1 VIERCWEPLATHG
14 RERIG
19 ALASRLEDAAGEA
32 PMFAGG
38 PARPPFMFFDLETT
52 GLSGGAGTHA
62 FLVGCGWF
70 DGNRFVTRQFLMTRH
85 ADERPM
91 LEAVARECTRAGA
104 LVSFNGRSFDAPVL
118 ETRYLFHRLDWF
130 GVRLPHLDVLHP
142 ARQFWRRD
150 DWPLCSLGALEQ
162 RLVGHRRHRDVPGF
176 EIPARYF
183 QFVRTGDA
191 RPLQAVLEHNR
202 LDLLSLAALTSRL
215 LCLARIGPDA
225 ACDAREALAL
235 GQRYA
240 RAGLDARARA
250 AYEKSI
256 AMSRAPRGAFDAVK
270 VDGLRALALAW
281 RRVRQYDEASRCWQA
296 LLDIRGCPAA
306 VACEATEALAI
317 HHEHRVRDL
326 ASARSFALRT
336 LESTKGETRRP
347 GKDWVQAVGHRL
359 ARIDRKLGRASSVRL
374 PELPSLLS
382 PPSSADPMSAP
393 RTSS

>member
-1 VIERCWEPLATHG
+1 ML
-14 RERIG
+14 
-19 ALASRLEDAAGEA
+19 
-32 PMFAGG
+32 AGG
-38 PARPPFMFFDLETT
+38 ARAAPGRTSAPQGRAWLRDSRAVLPVCADGQCAPAPGGPRAQSARSAVTGRPD
-52 GLSGGAGTHA
+52 
-62 FLVGCGWF
+62 
-70 DGNRFVTRQFLMTRH
+70 
-85 ADERPM
+85 
-91 LEAVARECTRAGA
+91 VASA
-104 LVSFNGRSFDAPVL
+104 
-118 ETRYLFHRLDWF
+118 
-130 GVRLPHLDVLHP
+130 
-142 ARQFWRRD
+142 
-150 DWPLCSLGALEQ
+150 
-162 RLVGHRRHRDVPGF
+162 VPG
-176 EIPARYF
+176 
-183 QFVRTGDA
+183 
-191 RPLQAVLEHNR
+191 
-202 LDLLSLAALTSRL
+202 
-215 LCLARIGPDA
+215 A

-270 VDGLRALALAW
+270 IDGLRALALAW
-281 RRVRQYDEASRCWQA
+281 RRVRQYDEASRCWQE

-359 ARIDRKLGRASSVRL
+359 ARIDRKLGRAASVRL